1 MAGDVNIETTDAAE
15 PPVPGMVSIHEGE
28 LDYIAS
34 VMARRRTEFLAFLQA
49 ECRMTKEEALAH
61 GSQLSKKERLTDLDG
76 RPVRN
81 LTWNDFD
88 WVAEL
93 DMKVALGKWQELKAQ
108 ARAEWESGQRG
119 AETMR
124 LSEPWE
130 RARYAALLSSF
141 KDEWQ
146 PRGGIEL
153 ALIEQMAQ
161 CYSSWLSCLENYL
174 FIDFFDGSEKVDD
187 EEAGYHSRG
196 YVVPPRLSRAQY
208 VDRALHTTERFQRMF
223 LRSLRA
229 LRDLRRY
236 TPKITIHNEGQVNI
250 AEQQVNVA
258 K

>member
-1 MAGDVNIETTDAAE
+1 
-15 PPVPGMVSIHEGE
+15 
-28 LDYIAS
+28 
-34 VMARRRTEFLAFLQA
+34 
-49 ECRMTKEEALAH
+49 
-61 GSQLSKKERLTDLDG
+61 
-76 RPVRN
+76 
-81 LTWNDFD
+81 
-88 WVAEL
+88 
-93 DMKVALGKWQELKAQ
+93 MKVALGKWQELKAQ

-130 RARYAALLSSF
+130 RARYGALLNSF

-174 FIDFFDGSEKVDD
+174 YLDFFDGSKTVDD
-187 EEAGYHSRG
+187 GDEGYGSSG
-196 YVVPPRLSRAQY
+196 YVVTPRLSRAQN
-208 VDRALHTTERFQRMF
+208 VDRALRTAERFQRMF

-250 AEQQVNVA
+250 GQNQVNQSG
-258 K
+258 

>member
-1 MAGDVNIETTDAAE
+1 MAEVNIETTEKTND
-15 PPVPGMVSIHEGE
+15 VRVTIHEGE

-34 VMARRRTEFLAFLQA
+34 VMARRRTEYLAFLQA

-61 GSQLSKKERLTDLDG
+61 DQRSEEERLKDLDG

-88 WVAEL
+88 SVAEF
-93 DMKVALGKWQELKAQ
+93 DMKAALGKWQELKAQ
-108 ARAEWESGQRG
+108 ARAQWESGLRG

-124 LSEPWE
+124 LGEPWE
-130 RARYAALLSSF
+130 RARYGALLSSF

-208 VDRALHTTERFQRMF
+208 IDRALRTAERFQRMF

-236 TPKITIHNEGQVNI
+236 VPKITIHSEEQVNI
-250 AEQQVNVA
+250 GQNQVDQA
-258 K
+258 G